1 MAKRIVGVDV
11 GSTSLRAVELEGAG
25 KARPVLTRYHEV
37 PLPDGSVKRGEVLEV
52 NTVAAAFSQ
61 LWSEGGFTGKN
72 VVLGI
77 GGQSVI
83 SRDLTVPRMPLDQ
96 IRESLQFQAQDLL
109 PVPVSEAV
117 LDFYPIRD
125 EPGDG
130 PPMVRGLLIAAI
142 KQAVTSNLSAAME
155 AGLNPVQMD
164 LIPFAL
170 TRASGSAGEAG
181 RAVAQIDVGANTT
194 NVVICMDGV
203 PHFVRIIPAGGDD
216 VTRALMRRLE
226 ISHDE
231 AERLKQRVGLTGAGA
246 APEDRPALEVV
257 YATVGELLTSIRNT
271 LAYFSAHSPAPVG
284 TVVLSGGGARLAG
297 FARAVGETTR
307 TSVVPAEPVG
317 RISVAPRLAAT
328 TDASTVERYSVAL
341 GLALGSA
348 A

>member
-1 MAKRIVGVDV
+1 MAKRIVGVDI
-11 GSTSLRAVELEGAG
+11 GSTSLRAVELEGPG
-25 KARPVLTRYHEV
+25 KARPTLSRYHEV
-37 PLPDGSVKRGEVLEV
+37 PLPEGSVKRGEVLEV

-61 LWSEGGFTGKN
+61 LWREGGFTGKN

-83 SRDLTVPRMPLDQ
+83 SRDLTVPRMPLEQ

-117 LDFYPIRD
+117 LDFYPVAD

-170 TRASGSAGEAG
+170 TRAGAASGEAG
-181 RAVAQIDVGANTT
+181 NAVARIDVGANTT
-194 NVVICMDGV
+194 NVIICIDGV
-203 PHFVRIIPAGGDD
+203 PQFVRIIPAGGDD
-216 VTRALMRRLE
+216 VTRSLMRRLGMPRDDAE
-226 ISHDE
+226 ELKRRIGLLGGSGADE
-231 AERLKQRVGLTGAGA
+231 
-246 APEDRPALEVV
+246 RPALDVI
-257 YATVGELLTSIRNT
+257 YGTVGELLTSIRNT
-271 LAYFSAHSPAPVG
+271 LAYFSSHSPARLG
-284 TVVLSGGGARLAG
+284 TIVLSGGGSRLAG
-297 FARAVGETTR
+297 FAKAVGETTR
-307 TSVVPAEPVG
+307 MAVSASEPSAA
-317 RISVAPRLAAT
+317 ISVAPRLAASA
-328 TDASTVERYSVAL
+328 DAETVDRYAVAI

>member
-1 MAKRIVGVDV
+1 MAKRIVGVDI
-11 GSTSLRAVELEGAG
+11 GSTSLRAVELEGAER
-25 KARPVLTRYHEV
+25 ARPVLTRYHEV

-52 NTVAAAFSQ
+52 NTVAAAFSK
-61 LWSEGGFTGKN
+61 LWSEGGFSGKN

-117 LDFYPIRD
+117 LDFYPIED
-125 EPGDG
+125 EAGDG

-170 TRASGSAGEAG
+170 TRASGTAGEAG
-181 RAVAQIDVGANTT
+181 TAVAQIDVGANTT
-194 NVVICMDGV
+194 NVVICIDGV

-231 AERLKQRVGLTGAGA
+231 GEQLKHRVGLTGAGA
-246 APEDRPALEVV
+246 PEDRPALEAV
-257 YATVGELLTSIRNT
+257 YAAAGELLTSIRNT
-271 LAYFSAHSPAPVG
+271 LAYFSAHSPARLG
-284 TVVLSGGGARLAG
+284 TVVLSGGGARLEG
-297 FARAVGETTR
+297 FAKAVAETTR
-307 TSVVPAEPVG
+307 TVVVPAEPVA

-328 TDASTVERYSVAL
+328 ADAATVERYSVAL

>member
-1 MAKRIVGVDV
+1 MAKRIIGVDI
-11 GSTSLRAVELEGAG
+11 GSTSLRAVELEGVG
-25 KARPVLTRYHEV
+25 KSRPVLSRYHEV
-37 PLPDGSVKRGEVLEV
+37 ALPEGSVKRGEVLEV
-52 NTVAAAFSQ
+52 NTVAAAFKK
-61 LWSEGGFTGKN
+61 LWNEGGFTGKN

-117 LDFYPIRD
+117 LDFYPIA
-125 EPGDG
+125 EAAGDG

-142 KQAVTSNLSAAME
+142 KQAVTTNLNAALE

-170 TRASGSAGEAG
+170 SRAGGSAGDAG
-181 RAVAQIDVGANTT
+181 TAVAQIDVGANTT
-194 NVVICMDGV
+194 NVVICIDAV
-203 PHFVRIIPAGGDD
+203 PQFVRIIPAGGDD
-216 VTRALMRRLE
+216 VTRALMRNLE
-226 ISHDE
+226 VPQGD
-231 AERLKQRVGLTGAGA
+231 AEQLKRRIGLTGGS
-246 APEDRPALEVV
+246 APQDRPALEIIF
-257 YATVGELLTSIRNT
+257 ATTAELMTSIRNT
-271 LAYFSAHSPAPVG
+271 LAYFSAHSPAPLR

-297 FARAVGETTR
+297 FANALGETTR
-307 TSVVPAEPVG
+307 TSVVPAEPVT
-317 RISVAPRLAAT
+317 RVSVAPRLAAT
-328 TDASTVERYSVAL
+328 TDADTVERYSVAL